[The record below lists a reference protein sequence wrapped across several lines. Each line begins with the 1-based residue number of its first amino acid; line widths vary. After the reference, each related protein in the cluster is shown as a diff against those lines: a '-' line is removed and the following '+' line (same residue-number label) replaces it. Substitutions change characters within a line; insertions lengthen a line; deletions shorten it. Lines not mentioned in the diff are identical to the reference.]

1 MVAAMTL
8 WTFWVVSEDMTT
20 MASHGPLS
28 IKGMKAKSTMLLSTQ
43 RDFLALK
50 SYTRLNIGNPPRYHG
65 RAARL
70 KAPTRQAIRS
80 RPQAPGLL

>member
-1 MVAAMTL
+1 MVAAVTL

-43 RDFLALK
+43 RDFLAL
-50 SYTRLNIGNPPRYHG
+50 
-65 RAARL
+65 
-70 KAPTRQAIRS
+70 
-80 RPQAPGLL
+80 